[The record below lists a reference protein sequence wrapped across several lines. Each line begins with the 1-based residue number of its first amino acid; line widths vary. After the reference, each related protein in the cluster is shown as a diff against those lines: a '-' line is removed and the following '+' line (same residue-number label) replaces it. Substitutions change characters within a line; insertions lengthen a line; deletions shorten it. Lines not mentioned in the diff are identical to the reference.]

1 MSAYMITYFIS
12 DTTGHNHV
20 HDENCGCGG
29 DHSHSHEKED
39 CECGEDHAHSHEKED
54 CGCGED
60 HSHSDEPVYG
70 EAHLIGKIKSL
81 GAWAQFLP
89 QGFFVKTTSSADEIF
104 AEVSSVAN
112 KGDLIFVTKIDAKS
126 SAFANQAVL
135 DWLAQ

>member
-1 MSAYMITYFIS
+1 MSAYMITYFLS
-12 DTTGHNHV
+12 DTTGHNHD

-29 DHSHSHEKED
+29 DHTHPHESV
-39 CECGEDHAHSHEKED
+39 H
-54 CGCGED
+54 
-60 HSHSDEPVYG
+60 G

-112 KGDLIFVTKIDAKS
+112 KGDIIFVTKIDAKS
-126 SAFANQAVL
+126 SACANPAVL
-135 DWLAQ
+135 DWLAE

>member
-39 CECGEDHAHSHEKED
+39 CECSRNHAHSHE
-54 CGCGED
+54 
-60 HSHSDEPVYG
+60 PVHG

-89 QGFFVKTTSSADEIF
+89 EGFFVKTNSSADEIF

-112 KGDLIFVTKIDAKS
+112 KGDIIFVTKIDAAS
-126 SAFANQAVL
+126 SACANPAVL
-135 DWLAQ
+135 DWLAE